1 MEPGMSPKNY
11 LLRLFGIF
19 LLATPLVLGGCSY
32 LPWAGDDEEDLAFEE
47 DFPFED
53 EQIASTAGSED
64 DFFSDD
70 GGLIESGG
78 EFSSLEQGVDSS
90 ALKGDVE
97 SLQSQQEA
105 LISKVRELEEILIT
119 LEPKVSATQEQ
130 LEGSLAAVSGQS
142 QFLEPEVEELKL
154 KVSQLN
160 DEISRMKMTRSAS
173 PPAMSRSAT
182 RPIRQSK
189 GIPAQYNTAL
199 SAYQVGNYDE
209 SILLFQNFALS
220 NPPGH
225 LKDNILFWIGSNYV
239 KLEMYDNAIKQFDT
253 VLNQFPRSNK
263 AHDSRLMLGVSY
275 YKKGEDR
282 RAVEVLETALKYN
295 PPSDVKGKIMAQL
308 SEMQ

>member
-1 MEPGMSPKNY
+1 MSPKNH
-11 LLRLFGIF
+11 LFRLFGIF
-19 LLATPLVLGGCSY
+19 LLVTPLFLGGCSY
-32 LPWAGDDEEDLAFEE
+32 LPWVGEDEEDLAFEE

-53 EQIASTAGSED
+53 EKTASSAKSSGSED
-64 DFFSDD
+64 DFFSED

-78 EFSSLEQGVDSS
+78 DFSSLEQGADSS

-130 LEGSLAAVSGQS
+130 LQGSLASVSGQS

-154 KVSQLN
+154 KVSKLN
-160 DEISRMKMTRSAS
+160 EEISRMKMAKGGSA
-173 PPAMSRSAT
+173 PAMSQKKTS
-182 RPIRQSK
+182 PIRQSK
-189 GIPAQYNTAL
+189 GTPDQYNTAL

-275 YKKGEDR
+275 YKKGEAS

-308 SEMQ
+308 SEIQ

>member
-1 MEPGMSPKNY
+1 MSPKNH
-11 LLRLFGIF
+11 LFRLFGIF
-19 LLATPLVLGGCSY
+19 LLVTPLFLGGCSY
-32 LPWAGDDEEDLAFEE
+32 LPWVGEDEEDLAFEE

-53 EQIASTAGSED
+53 EQIASNAKGSGSED
-64 DFFSDD
+64 DFFSEE
-70 GGLIESGG
+70 GELIESGG
-78 EFSSLEQGVDSS
+78 DFSSLEQGADSS

-130 LEGSLAAVSGQS
+130 LQGSLATVSGQS

-160 DEISRMKMTRSAS
+160 EEISRMKMAKGGSAA
-173 PPAMSRSAT
+173 AMSRSKT
-182 RPIRQSK
+182 SPIRQSK
-189 GIPAQYNTAL
+189 GTPDQYKTAL

-275 YKKGEDR
+275 YKKGESS

-295 PPSDVKGKIMAQL
+295 PPSEVKGKIMAQL
-308 SEMQ
+308 SEIQ

>member
-1 MEPGMSPKNY
+1 MSQKNH
-11 LLRLFGIF
+11 LFRLFGIF
-19 LLATPLVLGGCSY
+19 LLVTPLFLGGCSY
-32 LPWAGDDEEDLAFEE
+32 LPWVGEDEEDLAFEE

-53 EQIASTAGSED
+53 EQTASSARGSGSED
-64 DFFSDD
+64 DFFSED

-78 EFSSLEQGVDSS
+78 DFSSLEQGADSS

-154 KVSQLN
+154 KVNQLN
-160 DEISRMKMTRSAS
+160 DEISRMKMARGGSS
-173 PPAMSRSAT
+173 PAMSQRKTS
-182 RPIRQSK
+182 PIRQSK
-189 GIPAQYNTAL
+189 GTPDQYNTAL

-275 YKKGEDR
+275 YKKGEAS

-295 PPSDVKGKIMAQL
+295 PHSDVKGKIMAQL
-308 SEMQ
+308 SEIQ